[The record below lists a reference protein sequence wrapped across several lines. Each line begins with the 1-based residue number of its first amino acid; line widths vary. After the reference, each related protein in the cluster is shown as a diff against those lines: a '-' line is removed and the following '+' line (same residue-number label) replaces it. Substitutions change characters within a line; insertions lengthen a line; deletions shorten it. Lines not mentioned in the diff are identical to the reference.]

1 MSLGRIQRR
10 GAKGPNGFVH
20 YAVEHLPLVYNF
32 LLRQLGSA
40 ADAEDATVEV
50 FRRAHRSRHT
60 FRGDCS
66 ERTWLMRIAVNVAI
80 RAKEQKAKRKEVAFD
95 DLGREEDWAPNS
107 NGHAEGGVLDRYV
120 VDEALKGLPDAQR
133 AALWLRVGLEYTD
146 EETAEIL
153 KVPVGTVKS
162 WVWRSLARLRKWA
175 REEEAREKETLS
187 E

>member
-1 MSLGRIQRR
+1 MRQKRLLERIVRDLH
-10 GAKGPNGFVH
+10 GA
-20 YAVEHLPLVYNF
+20 PLIYNF

-50 FRRAHRSRHT
+50 FRRAHRSWAT
-60 FRGDCS
+60 FRGQCS
-66 ERTWLMRIAVNVAI
+66 ERTWIMRIAVNVAI
-80 RAKEQKAKRKEVAFD
+80 RAKEQRAKRREVSFE
-95 DLGREEDWAPNS
+95 DLGHEEDWAPKG
-107 NGHAEGGVLDRYV
+107 NGHADCRVLDRYV
-120 VDEALKGLPDAQR
+120 VHEALKGLPDAQR

-175 REEEAREKETLS
+175 QEEEAREKETLS